1 MSGMEATPKMTTDG
15 WTPAKTGAEPDFKVL
30 QRLRQACRVAL
41 ERYADVAGNSSGHL
55 ARLVPGSIDKL
66 GRVNVEL
73 LVRKE
78 EKAHGAYL
86 NARAALLDYLL
97 QADEA
102 SKPDAP

>member
-1 MSGMEATPKMTTDG
+1 MNATPKMMTDG
-15 WTPAKTGAEPDFKVL
+15 WTQAKTGPEPDFKAL
-30 QRLRQACRVAL
+30 QRLRQACRVTL

-66 GRVNVEL
+66 GRVNVDL

-102 SKPDAP
+102 PKPDAP